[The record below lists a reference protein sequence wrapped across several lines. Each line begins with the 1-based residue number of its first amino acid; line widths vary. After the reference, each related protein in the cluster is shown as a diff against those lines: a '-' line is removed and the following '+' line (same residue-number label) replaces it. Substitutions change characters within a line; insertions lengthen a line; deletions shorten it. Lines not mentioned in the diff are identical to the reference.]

1 MEFDKTYV
9 KKSNISGYGL
19 FTKTFIPKETII
31 LDFRNKQYCWYELP
45 VSNLTP
51 YQISHNWYVMID
63 EYYCKTTDI
72 ISEITFMNHSRTPNC
87 DWKVEDLYIITNKN
101 IDKDEE
107 LVIDYRL
114 EKRNNRTSLPLWI

>member
-19 FTKTFIPKETII
+19 FAKTFIPKETII
-31 LDFRNKQYCWYELP
+31 LDYRNKLNSWYELP
-45 VSNLTP
+45 VADLTL
-51 YQISHNWYVMID
+51 YQINYNWYIMLDNDMCKTID
-63 EYYCKTTDI
+63 ET
-72 ISEITFMNHSRTPNC
+72 SELTFMNHSRTPNC

-114 EKRNNRTSLPLWI
+114 EKRTNRTSLPLWI